1 MTNFDRPKNIKLT
14 IRELEILKL
23 IAAEHTSQEM
33 AEKLSVSMATI
44 ESHRRNMIKKFG
56 VRNSIGIIK
65 VALKNGLISS

>member
-1 MTNFDRPKNIKLT
+1 MTNFEAKNTIKLT
-14 IRELEILKL
+14 IREHEILKL

-56 VRNSIGIIK
+56 VRNSVGIVK
-65 VALKNGLISS
+65 LALNLGFL